1 MQSAKSSFKLLS
13 PMRVSMPSPSS
24 APGEAWMPSTPVP
37 SGNVALRVPADAS
50 NVRQRRHEL
59 EDGNRIG
66 SEREEIAEH
75 PPLVDRKWRGVCQH
89 GSNRVRVAVDVGQQ
103 PESHDALPTPS
114 GVPRA
119 DDCRA
124 ARA

>member
-1 MQSAKSSFKLLS
+1 
-13 PMRVSMPSPSS
+13 
-24 APGEAWMPSTPVP
+24 MPSTPVP

-103 PESHDALPTPS
+103 PESHDALPYAVWRTTCGRLPCRSRLTCSAQLAGLGKKWRAVIGARNGRQSFS
-114 GVPRA
+114 G
-119 DDCRA
+119 
-124 ARA
+124 